1 MQDERSEIISAV
13 SRLDLKSYDVIEMNK
28 WVMKA
33 RRNKERLE
41 REKEKRTFEEA
52 KNGLLPPAK
61 PHPRPL
67 LPAEEASS
75 NAPHQDDLQTHDG
88 SRLDRPPTYDEG
100 TYDEGTYDEG
110 PAPPYEEPLKITNRI
125 VFDSGVSDSRVSD
138 SRMLN
143 SRRPKRR
150 PSRSCILM

>member
-1 MQDERSEIISAV
+1 MQNERSEIISAV
-13 SRLDLKSYDVIEMNK
+13 SRLDLKSYDVVEMNK

-41 REKEKRTFEEA
+41 REKEKRTIEEA
-52 KNGLLPPAK
+52 KRGLLPPAK

-67 LPAEEASS
+67 LPAEEAPR
-75 NAPHQDDLQTHDG
+75 NAPHQDDVRTHDG

-100 TYDEGTYDEG
+100 TYDEGTDDEGTDDEG

-125 VFDSGVSDSRVSD
+125 VSDSRVSD